1 MLENVLFT
9 VPFMKRSLLAFAIL
23 FALNGALYAQDAAE
37 QAIQRE
43 LDAML
48 DAWNHDN
55 LDAHIAA
62 YADSATWT
70 TATGLLYG
78 KTAIR
83 QALVKGFQ
91 REGKLLGDLSFG
103 KSEFRRLSDDVMM
116 TNGSFHV
123 TSLPSGKDINGQST
137 LIWKRTGGRWQIVH
151 DHSS

>member
-1 MLENVLFT
+1 
-9 VPFMKRSLLAFAIL
+9 MKRILLLALLSVACVN
-23 FALNGALYAQDAAE
+23 AASAQGGPEA
-37 QAIQRE
+37 AIQHE

-48 DAWNHDN
+48 EAWNRDD

-78 KTAIR
+78 KAAIR
-83 QALVKGFQ
+83 AALVKGFQ

-116 TNGSFHV
+116 TNGSFRV
-123 TSLPSGKDINGQST
+123 TNLPSGKDINGQST
-137 LIWKRTGGRWQIVH
+137 LLWKRVGGRWLIVH